1 MQYFNTS
8 DIQGFSKLYRLNLIN
23 SITGYKSA
31 NMIGTKSN
39 SGDENL
45 AMFSS
50 ITHLGSNPALLHFT
64 LRPNTVPRDTYK
76 NIKENCVFTVNHV
89 SLAQI
94 DQAHHTSAK
103 YDEKISEFDQTLLE
117 PIYRLD
123 WYPPFVKSSPI
134 ALGCRYLNE
143 YEIKENGCVLI
154 IAAIEHIFIEDKLLQ
169 KDGWVKLELGEV
181 VTINGLDGYALP
193 ELQKRLE
200 YARPKEIIKK
210 DKPRDGL
217 YK

>member
-1 MQYFNTS
+1 MQYFNTE

-45 AMFSS
+45 AIFSS

-76 NIKENCVFTVNHV
+76 NIKENNVFTVNHV

-94 DQAHHTSAK
+94 EQAHHTSAK
-103 YDEKISEFDQTLLE
+103 YEEEISEFDQTLLKPE
-117 PIYRLD
+117 YKVN
-123 WYPPFVKSSPI
+123 WYAPFVEGSPI

-143 YEIKENGCVLI
+143 YDIKENGCVLI
-154 IAAIEHIFIEDKLLQ
+154 IAAIEHIFVEKKLLQ
-169 KDGWVKLELGEV
+169 KDGWVKLESGKV
-181 VTINGLDGYALP
+181 VAINGLDGYALP
-193 ELQKRLE
+193 QLQKRLE
-200 YARPKEIIKK
+200 YARPNQIKK
-210 DKPRDGL
+210 KR
-217 YK
+217 

>member
-1 MQYFNTS
+1 MQYFNLH

-31 NMIGTKSN
+31 NMIGTRSN
-39 SGDENL
+39 SGEENV
-45 AMFSS
+45 AIFSS

-76 NIKENCVFTVNHV
+76 NIKENMVFTVNHV

-94 DQAHHTSAK
+94 EQAHHTSAK
-103 YDEKISEFDQTLLE
+103 YDENISEFDQTSLE
-117 PIYRLD
+117 AEYKMD
-123 WYPPFVKSSPI
+123 WYAPFVKGVPI

-154 IAAIEHIFIEDKLLQ
+154 IAAIEHIFVEDKLLQ
-169 KDGWVKLELGEV
+169 KDGWVKLESGEV
-181 VTINGLDGYALP
+181 VAINGLDGYALP
-193 ELQKRLE
+193 QLQKRME
-200 YARPKEIIKK
+200 YARPNEIKK
-210 DKPRDGL
+210 KS
-217 YK
+217 